1 MLRRQ
6 FGKALITLGFMAC
19 LTTGTAFGAGPA
31 PAEATAVVETLHKA
45 LLSAMKSAGTTPVAD
60 RAARLGPVISS
71 SFALNRMSQFAAGSG
86 WRKMTDQQKSSY
98 LGAFTD
104 ITIATYANRFDGFSG
119 ESFATLGTEEALN
132 DSLLVRTEL
141 RRPRKDPVRLTYVIL
156 GSEDGPKIVDIYLDG
171 SISELARQRSEYQS
185 VLRSS
190 GADALISGLQDQA
203 ERMLKTNG

>member
-1 MLRRQ
+1 
-6 FGKALITLGFMAC
+6 
-19 LTTGTAFGAGPA
+19 
-31 PAEATAVVETLHKA
+31 
-45 LLSAMKSAGTTPVAD
+45 
-60 RAARLGPVISS
+60 
-71 SFALNRMSQFAAGSG
+71 MSQFAAGSG

-98 LGAFTD
+98 LSAFTD

-141 RRPRKDPVRLTYVIL
+141 RCPRKDPVRLTYVIL